1 MAASRRST
9 RTSFAADLAAR
20 YSRRRMRRLL
30 FLLLTV
36 LAAGCSAGEPSVY
49 KAEPT
54 AKCLREQGYRVVT
67 NTADLGVVEKN
78 ADNGGLI
85 AYEPGN
91 AVRIAFAADSDDALG
106 VEQGFRRFVTKRVRP
121 HITDVMRTQKNAV
134 LLWTVT
140 PPLDELNNVYDCLK
154 G

>member
-1 MAASRRST
+1 
-9 RTSFAADLAAR
+9 
-20 YSRRRMRRLL
+20 MRRLSVVIL
-30 FLLLTV
+30 AV
-36 LAAGCSAGEPSVY
+36 LAAGCSTGEPSVY

-54 AKCLREQGYRVVT
+54 AKCLRENGYRVT
-67 NTADLGVVEKN
+67 TKPSELGVVEKN

-85 AYEPGN
+85 AFEPGN

-106 VEQGFRRFVTKRVRP
+106 VERGFRRFVTKRVRR

>member
-1 MAASRRST
+1 MRLVAL
-9 RTSFAADLAAR
+9 LACAG
-20 YSRRRMRRLL
+20 
-30 FLLLTV
+30 LLL
-36 LAAGCSAGEPSVY
+36 AGCADTEASVY

-54 AKCLREQGYRVVT
+54 ANCLRKAGYRVT
-67 NTADLGVVEKN
+67 TDRADLGVVENN
-78 ADNGGLI
+78 AENGGLI

-106 VEQGFRRFVTKRVRP
+106 VERGFTRFVSKKLRP
-121 HITDVMRTQKNAV
+121 HISDVMRTNKNAV

-140 PPLDELNNVYDCLK
+140 PPIEELNKVYGCLK

>member
-1 MAASRRST
+1 MRP
-9 RTSFAADLAAR
+9 LAA
-20 YSRRRMRRLL
+20 
-30 FLLLTV
+30 FVCAGLLL
-36 LAAGCSAGEPSVY
+36 AGCTDTEASVY

-54 AKCLREQGYRVVT
+54 AKCIREAGYRVT
-67 NTADLGVVEKN
+67 TDPAELGVVEHN
-78 ADNGGLI
+78 AENGGLI

-106 VEQGFRRFVTKRVRP
+106 VERGFRRFVSKTVRP
-121 HITDVMRTQKNAV
+121 HITDVMRTNKNAV

-140 PPLDELNNVYDCLK
+140 PPIEELNKVFGCLK